1 MLACRTE
8 EQRRNS
14 HKPCW
19 GPQRCAAQ
27 QAVAGWRPRVVG
39 GEIEDVIGGRPAITR
54 MCHTLLLLPSAVYRS
69 DHQVVNF
76 RRRLRSGRR
85 ALCGGHCAARALR
98 QALCGGDPWSRASAF
113 LCDVFRAGGVNGG
126 YALKT
131 VLQSQQSC
139 RTGAPRDPRSYQAT
153 SAAYSS
159 YLVEVVCKSG
169 LHTR

>member
-1 MLACRTE
+1 MLISGVDC
-8 EQRRNS
+8 
-14 HKPCW
+14 
-19 GPQRCAAQ
+19 GAA
-27 QAVAGWRPRVVG
+27 
-39 GEIEDVIGGRPAITR
+39 D
-54 MCHTLLLLPSAVYRS
+54 
-69 DHQVVNF
+69 
-76 RRRLRSGRR
+76 
-85 ALCGGHCAARALR
+85 GHCAAGTVRH
-98 QALCGGDPWSRASAF
+98 ALCGRRFAAATLGRGRPHF
-113 LCDVFRAGGVNGG
+113 FGDVFRAGGVNGG